1 MSSRWAHGADARE
14 ALRHRD
20 LRQGLY
26 DEACDLMEHVIV
38 NLQGAAHTSRRRL
51 ENRLFR
57 RETFFRYE
65 RDDIPRT
72 VERMLAPRLAEGA
85 GDLVPLA
92 RRIMMSL
99 APDIAG
105 VDRARPAVS
114 TFVLAELASPI
125 GAPAHASTSH
135 RP

>member
-1 MSSRWAHGADARE
+1 MKTCTNVITLSSWADARE

-72 VERMLAPRLAEGA
+72 IERMLAPRLAEGA

-105 VDRARPAVS
+105 VDRANEVED
-114 TFVLAELASPI
+114 FEV
-125 GAPAHASTSH
+125 
-135 RP
+135 